1 MQQEVAATEGASA
14 SADLAA
20 GAIGAGEVG
29 DILGASS
36 ASAAGADIL
45 AEGLGAD
52 AAVDAAGADAT
63 ASAIT
68 AASTAPEETAAALDL
83 QKQELEEL

>member
-1 MQQEVAATEGASA
+1 LFPKGSWFGTPNDTAAVEAAGGGSAAVDAAGVAATEGASA

-36 ASAAGADIL
+36 ASAAEQIY
-45 AEGLGAD
+45 
-52 AAVDAAGADAT
+52 
-63 ASAIT
+63 
-68 AASTAPEETAAALDL
+68 L
-83 QKQELEEL
+83 QKVLEQMQQ